1 MKKNIIKLIPI
12 ALVVIALVCGCTTVS
27 KNDQRYAAST
37 LAQPGLPPLSAI
49 TGTGTLMPPAN
60 PDNFTFVVF
69 GDSQPNFTVVSQI
82 FNQVKSVLKP
92 TPDFAL
98 SLGDIVKGEPQV
110 PFDSEPI
117 EKTLKNY
124 LSHAKEAG
132 VPIFNAPGNHEL
144 DDVVNTNPWTE
155 MPSQKMQ
162 TLYEKVVGPTY
173 GSFDFG
179 NSHFIVL
186 NTEDVPPKGMKG
198 PTPPMEF
205 SYIGPKQLAELQ
217 ADLDANRDK
226 THIFVA
232 MHYPIHPLYP
242 KRDSLYGE
250 SRQALIELFAKYS
263 NISYVLASHEH
274 YFYNPFDEANVSTV
288 PVFRAGGPTRY
299 LISGGAGAP
308 FWDPSQIWA
317 FHHYLV
323 FEVSGD
329 IVNVTIKRLR
339 E

>member
-1 MKKNIIKLIPI
+1 MKKNAVKIILIVLGVTVPI
-12 ALVVIALVCGCTTVS
+12 CGCTS
-27 KNDQRYAAST
+27 ASEKKHGST
-37 LAQPGLPPLSAI
+37 ANTPSPTGLSLISALA
-49 TGTGTLMPPAN
+49 GTGTLTAPADPN
-60 PDNFTFVVF
+60 NFTFVVF
-69 GDSQPNFTVVSQI
+69 GDSQPEFTVVTQIFSQI
-82 FNQVKSVLKP
+82 KSVLKP
-92 TPDFAL
+92 RPDFAL
-98 SLGDIVKGEPQV
+98 SLGDIIKGEPKV
-110 PFDSEPI
+110 PFDPEPI
-117 EKTLKNY
+117 EKTLRTY

-144 DDVVNTNPWTE
+144 DDVVSTNPWTE

-162 TLYEKVVGPTY
+162 DLYKKVVGPTY
-173 GSFDFG
+173 GSFDHG

-198 PTPPMEF
+198 PKPPSEF
-205 SYIGPKQLAELQ
+205 SYIGPKQLAELK

-226 THIFVA
+226 SHIFVA
-232 MHYPIHPLYP
+232 MHYPIYPLNP
-242 KRDSLYGE
+242 ERDSLYGE

-274 YFYNPFDEANVSTV
+274 YFYNPFDENNVSTV

-308 FWDPSQIWA
+308 FWNPSQIWA

-323 FEVSGD
+323 FEISGET
-329 IVNVTIKRLR
+329 VNVTIKRLP
-339 E
+339 